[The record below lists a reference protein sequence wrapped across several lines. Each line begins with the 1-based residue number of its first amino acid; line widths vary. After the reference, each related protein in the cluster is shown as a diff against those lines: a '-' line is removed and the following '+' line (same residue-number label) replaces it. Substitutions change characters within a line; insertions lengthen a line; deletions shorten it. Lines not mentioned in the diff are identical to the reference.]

1 VGILCLESGEYS
13 SQPFTGEQ
21 RRAAHVRKSYNT
33 CLLEFAAFPWILST
47 FADRVRGRVVRV
59 FCDNDGAV
67 DVAARGFHSADAHG
81 GLSRLLAV
89 LTVQLDCFVIYTR
102 IASQDNL
109 ADQLSRGRPD
119 LFLQQARAAG
129 LSTALSAVQCR
140 SPSAAACE
148 SVQCSFY

>member
-1 VGILCLESGEYS
+1 M
-13 SQPFTGEQ
+13 
-21 RRAAHVRKSYNT
+21 
-33 CLLEFAAFPWILST
+33 LEFAAFPWILST

-59 FCDNDGAV
+59 FCAV

-119 LFLQQARAAG
+119 LFLQQARDAG

-140 SPSAAACE
+140 SPSAADCE

>member
-1 VGILCLESGEYS
+1 MDPLYLRRPRARQGGPRLLR
-13 SQPFTGEQ
+13 Q
-21 RRAAHVRKSYNT
+21 RR
-33 CLLEFAAFPWILST
+33 
-47 FADRVRGRVVRV
+47 RGR
-59 FCDNDGAV
+59 CGGG
-67 DVAARGFHSADAHG
+67 GFHSADAHG

-140 SPSAAACE
+140 SPSAAARE